1 MAQIPFWKQPRG
13 MILIA
18 GGAVVLLATLWVF
31 ATSLGPSPPVVEG
44 VVPANH
50 IDENALI
57 AANAERADQA
67 AAANNAVPSN
77 AAKPATTEEVASV
90 STPPEPPRFNPDEIA
105 AEAEAAIEEAREEVE
120 GLKPPTDIEEDG
132 DKPERN

>member
-1 MAQIPFWKQPRG
+1 MAQPPFWKQPRG
-13 MILIA
+13 MVLIA

-44 VVPANH
+44 AVPANH

-67 AAANNAVPSN
+67 AAARNVVADNT
-77 AAKPATTEEVASV
+77 AKPTTEEVASV
-90 STPPEPPRFNPDEIA
+90 TPPPEPPRFNPDEIA
-105 AEAEAAIEEAREEVE
+105 REAEAAIEEARDEIEEM
-120 GLKPPTDIEEDG
+120 KPPAELEDEG
-132 DKPERN
+132 GKPERN